1 MGKIS
6 LSPNNDYCP
15 QTLFL
20 YGTYDQQKKADFGLF
35 CWFSY
40 FWDKEMGVMCCIGG
54 NKTTLENIR
63 RDKVFSANIVTE
75 NLLAE
80 ADYLGCVSGTNPN
93 KMDIN
98 LEIGKGAV
106 LDVPILDNSPVIFEL
121 EVTDFIE
128 KDDGTVMLCK
138 IRNVL
143 QDESLSSDESVAE
156 KLLKIRPVK
165 TTAQTYLSYEGKN
178 LGGWG
183 EPMKRL
189 DNDVVSNTKF
199 NLP

>member
-178 LGGWG
+178 LGRWG

>member
-75 NLLAE
+75 DLLAE

-93 KMDIN
+93 KMDID

-106 LDVPILDNSPVIFEL
+106 LDVPILNDSPVIFEL

-143 QDESLSSDESVAE
+143 QDESLSSDEGVAE

-165 TTAQTYLSYEGKN
+165 TTAQTYLSYEGKK

>member
-75 NLLAE
+75 DLLAE

-93 KMDIN
+93 KMDID

-106 LDVPILDNSPVIFEL
+106 LDVPIMNDSPVIFEL